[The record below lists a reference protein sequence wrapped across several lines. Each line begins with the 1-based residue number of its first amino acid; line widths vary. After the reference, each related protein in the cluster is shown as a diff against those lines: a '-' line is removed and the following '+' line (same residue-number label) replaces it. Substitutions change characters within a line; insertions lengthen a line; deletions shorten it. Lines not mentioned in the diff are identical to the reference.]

1 MKKIIIY
8 IIILLLYQNYSF
20 GQSYTLEQCLQMALE
35 NNYKLKKAQNN
46 IKSSEQDKKE
56 AFTKY
61 FPNISAV
68 GGTYKTNNGMAE
80 ISLAP
85 LVPGMEMSMMKDGI
99 VAGISAIQ
107 PIFTGGQIYLGN
119 KLTEIGTEISKYQ
132 LKQTEDEIILTVNQ
146 YYWQLVS
153 LQEKIKTIEI
163 MESLINNIQ
172 NDVKNAV
179 DAGITNQNDLL
190 QIQLKKNNIAS
201 SHLQLEN
208 GIRLSKMVLG
218 QYKYIGDFESNF
230 SIISPQLDSLP
241 SPITYR
247 INHIDALPSL
257 NAYQLVN
264 KNVEASKLQ
273 QKMEIGQNMPTLG
286 IGAGYFYHDLLNQD
300 HSFGMIFASVTVP
313 ISNWWGGTHAIKK
326 QKIQVKNAELTRQN
340 TREMLLIQMQKC
352 WNELEESY
360 KQMNISKESISVAN
374 ENFRLNK
381 EYYKA
386 GTISL
391 SDMLEAQSLLQQSR
405 DQYTEDYTLYLI
417 KRTQYLQATG
427 QNSREEQTN

>member
-8 IIILLLYQNYSF
+8 IIILLLYQDYSF

-201 SHLQLEN
+201 SRLQLEN

-218 QYKYIGDFESNF
+218 QYIGDFESNF
-230 SIISPQLDSLP
+230 DIISPQQDSLP

-273 QKMEIGQNMPTLG
+273 QKMKIGQNMPTLG

-427 QNSREEQTN
+427 QNSREKQTN

>member
-1 MKKIIIY
+1 
-8 IIILLLYQNYSF
+8 
-20 GQSYTLEQCLQMALE
+20 
-35 NNYKLKKAQNN
+35 
-46 IKSSEQDKKE
+46 
-56 AFTKY
+56 
-61 FPNISAV
+61 
-68 GGTYKTNNGMAE
+68 
-80 ISLAP
+80 
-85 LVPGMEMSMMKDGI
+85 
-99 VAGISAIQ
+99 
-107 PIFTGGQIYLGN
+107 
-119 KLTEIGTEISKYQ
+119 
-132 LKQTEDEIILTVNQ
+132 
-146 YYWQLVS
+146 
-153 LQEKIKTIEI
+153 
-163 MESLINNIQ
+163 
-172 NDVKNAV
+172 
-179 DAGITNQNDLL
+179 
-190 QIQLKKNNIAS
+190 
-201 SHLQLEN
+201 
-208 GIRLSKMVLG
+208 MVLG
-218 QYKYIGDFESNF
+218 QYIGDFESNF

>member
-190 QIQLKKNNIAS
+190 QIQLKKNNLAS
-201 SHLQLEN
+201 SRLQLEN

-218 QYKYIGDFESNF
+218 QYIGDFESNF

>member
-201 SHLQLEN
+201 SRLQLEN

-218 QYKYIGDFESNF
+218 QYIGDFESNF

>member
-201 SHLQLEN
+201 SRLQLEN

-218 QYKYIGDFESNF
+218 QYIGDFESNF
-230 SIISPQLDSLP
+230 SIISPQQNSLP

-247 INHIDALPSL
+247 INHIDALPNLS
-257 NAYQLVN
+257 AYQLVN
-264 KNVEASKLQ
+264 KNVEVSKLQ
-273 QKMEIGQNMPTLG
+273 QKMKIGQNMPTVG
-286 IGAGYFYHDLLNQD
+286 VGAGYFYHDLLNQD

-326 QKIQVKNAELTRQN
+326 QKIQVKNAELIRHN
-340 TREMLLIQMQKC
+340 TQEMLLIQMQKY

-360 KQMNISKESISVAN
+360 KQMNISKESISAAN
-374 ENFRLNK
+374 ENLRLNK

>member
-8 IIILLLYQNYSF
+8 IIILLLYQDYSF

-85 LVPGMEMSMMKDGI
+85 LVLGMEMSMMKDGI

-201 SHLQLEN
+201 SRLQLEN

-218 QYKYIGDFESNF
+218 QYIGDFESNF
-230 SIISPQLDSLP
+230 DIISPQQDSLP

-273 QKMEIGQNMPTLG
+273 QKMKIGQNMPTLG

-313 ISNWWGGTHAIKK
+313 ISNWWGGIHAIKK

-381 EYYKA
+381 
-386 GTISL
+386 
-391 SDMLEAQSLLQQSR
+391 
-405 DQYTEDYTLYLI
+405 
-417 KRTQYLQATG
+417 
-427 QNSREEQTN
+427 

>member
-8 IIILLLYQNYSF
+8 IIILLLYQDYSF
-20 GQSYTLEQCLQMALE
+20 GQRYTLEQCLQMALE

-68 GGTYKTNNGMAE
+68 GGTYKTNNGMAA
-80 ISLAP
+80 INLAP

-201 SHLQLEN
+201 SRLQLEN

-218 QYKYIGDFESNF
+218 QYIGDFESNF
-230 SIISPQLDSLP
+230 SIISPQQNSLP

-247 INHIDALPSL
+247 INHIDALPNLS
-257 NAYQLVN
+257 AYQLVN
-264 KNVEASKLQ
+264 KNVEVSKLQ
-273 QKMEIGQNMPTLG
+273 QKMKIGQNMPTVG
-286 IGAGYFYHDLLNQD
+286 VGAGYFYHDLLNQD

-326 QKIQVKNAELTRQN
+326 QKIQVKNAELIRHN
-340 TREMLLIQMQKC
+340 TQEMLLIQMQKY

-360 KQMNISKESISVAN
+360 KQMNISKESISAAN
-374 ENFRLNK
+374 ENLRLNK

>member
-201 SHLQLEN
+201 SRLQLEN

-218 QYKYIGDFESNF
+218 QYIGDFESNF

-340 TREMLLIQMQKC
+340 TREKLLIQMQKC

>member
-8 IIILLLYQNYSF
+8 IIILLLYQDYSF
-20 GQSYTLEQCLQMALE
+20 GQRYTLEQCLQMALE

-68 GGTYKTNNGMAE
+68 GGTYKTNNGMAA
-80 ISLAP
+80 INLAP

-172 NDVKNAV
+172 NDVKSAV
-179 DAGITNQNDLL
+179 DAGIKNQNDLL

-201 SHLQLEN
+201 SRLQLEN

-218 QYKYIGDFESNF
+218 QYIGDFESNF
-230 SIISPQLDSLP
+230 DIIPPQLDSLP

-247 INHIDALPSL
+247 INHIDALPNLS
-257 NAYQLVN
+257 AYQLVN
-264 KNVEASKLQ
+264 KNVEVSKLQ
-273 QKMEIGQNMPTLG
+273 QKMKIGQNMPTVG
-286 IGAGYFYHDLLNQD
+286 VGAGYFYHDLLNQD

-326 QKIQVKNAELTRQN
+326 QKIQVKNAELIRHN
-340 TREMLLIQMQKC
+340 TQEMLLIQMQKY

>member
-153 LQEKIKTIEI
+153 LQEIIKTIEI

-201 SHLQLEN
+201 SRLQLEN

-218 QYKYIGDFESNF
+218 QYIGDFESNF

>member
-8 IIILLLYQNYSF
+8 IIILLLYQDYSF

-85 LVPGMEMSMMKDGI
+85 LVLGMEMSMMKDGI

-201 SHLQLEN
+201 SRLQLEN

-218 QYKYIGDFESNF
+218 QYIGDFESNF
-230 SIISPQLDSLP
+230 DIISPQQDSLP

-273 QKMEIGQNMPTLG
+273 QKMKIGQNMPTLG

-427 QNSREEQTN
+427 QNSREGQTN

>member
-46 IKSSEQDKKE
+46 RKSSEQDKKE

-201 SHLQLEN
+201 SRLQLEN

-218 QYKYIGDFESNF
+218 QYIGDFESNF

>member
-68 GGTYKTNNGMAE
+68 GGTYKTNNGMDE

-201 SHLQLEN
+201 SRLQLEN

-218 QYKYIGDFESNF
+218 QYIGDFESNF

>member
-107 PIFTGGQIYLGN
+107 PIVTGGQIYLGN

-201 SHLQLEN
+201 SRLQLEN

-218 QYKYIGDFESNF
+218 QYIGDFESNF

>member
-201 SHLQLEN
+201 SRLQLEN

-218 QYKYIGDFESNF
+218 QYIGDFESNF

-326 QKIQVKNAELTRQN
+326 QNIQVKNAELTRQN

>member
-201 SHLQLEN
+201 SRLQLEN

-218 QYKYIGDFESNF
+218 QYIGDFESNF

-257 NAYQLVN
+257 NTYQLVN

>member
-1 MKKIIIY
+1 
-8 IIILLLYQNYSF
+8 
-20 GQSYTLEQCLQMALE
+20 MALE

-201 SHLQLEN
+201 SRLQLEN

-218 QYKYIGDFESNF
+218 QYIGDFESNF

>member
-201 SHLQLEN
+201 SRLQLEN

-218 QYKYIGDFESNF
+218 QYIGDFESNF

-326 QKIQVKNAELTRQN
+326 QKIQVKKAELTRQN

>member
-190 QIQLKKNNIAS
+190 QIQLKK
-201 SHLQLEN
+201 
-208 GIRLSKMVLG
+208 K
-218 QYKYIGDFESNF
+218 
-230 SIISPQLDSLP
+230 
-241 SPITYR
+241 
-247 INHIDALPSL
+247 
-257 NAYQLVN
+257 
-264 KNVEASKLQ
+264 
-273 QKMEIGQNMPTLG
+273 
-286 IGAGYFYHDLLNQD
+286 
-300 HSFGMIFASVTVP
+300 
-313 ISNWWGGTHAIKK
+313 
-326 QKIQVKNAELTRQN
+326 
-340 TREMLLIQMQKC
+340 
-352 WNELEESY
+352 
-360 KQMNISKESISVAN
+360 
-374 ENFRLNK
+374 
-381 EYYKA
+381 
-386 GTISL
+386 
-391 SDMLEAQSLLQQSR
+391 
-405 DQYTEDYTLYLI
+405 
-417 KRTQYLQATG
+417 
-427 QNSREEQTN
+427 

>member
-8 IIILLLYQNYSF
+8 IIILLLYQDYSF

-85 LVPGMEMSMMKDGI
+85 LVLGMEMSMMKDGI

-201 SHLQLEN
+201 SRLQLEN

-218 QYKYIGDFESNF
+218 QYIGDFESNF
-230 SIISPQLDSLP
+230 DIISPQQDSLP

-273 QKMEIGQNMPTLG
+273 QKMKIGQNMPTLG

-313 ISNWWGGTHAIKK
+313 ISNCGE
-326 QKIQVKNAELTRQN
+326 ELT
-340 TREMLLIQMQKC
+340 L
-352 WNELEESY
+352 
-360 KQMNISKESISVAN
+360 
-374 ENFRLNK
+374 
-381 EYYKA
+381 
-386 GTISL
+386 
-391 SDMLEAQSLLQQSR
+391 
-405 DQYTEDYTLYLI
+405 
-417 KRTQYLQATG
+417 
-427 QNSREEQTN
+427 

>member
-201 SHLQLEN
+201 SRLQLEN

-218 QYKYIGDFESNF
+218 QYIGDFESNF

-247 INHIDALPSL
+247 INHIDAFPSL

>member
-218 QYKYIGDFESNF
+218 QYIGDFESNF

>member
-201 SHLQLEN
+201 SRLQLEN

-218 QYKYIGDFESNF
+218 QYIGDFESNF

-391 SDMLEAQSLLQQSR
+391 SDMLEAKSLLQKSR

>member
-163 MESLINNIQ
+163 MESLINNIK
-172 NDVKNAV
+172 NYVKNAV

-201 SHLQLEN
+201 SRLQLEN

-218 QYKYIGDFESNF
+218 QYIGDFESNF

>member
-201 SHLQLEN
+201 SRLQLEN

-218 QYKYIGDFESNF
+218 QYIGDFESNF

-360 KQMNISKESISVAN
+360 KQMNISKESIGVAN

>member
-153 LQEKIKTIEI
+153 LQEKIKTIGI

-201 SHLQLEN
+201 SRLQLEN

-218 QYKYIGDFESNF
+218 QYIGDFESNF

-286 IGAGYFYHDLLNQD
+286 IGAGYFYHDSLNQD

>member
-8 IIILLLYQNYSF
+8 IIILLLYQDYSF

-35 NNYKLKKAQNN
+35 NNYKLKKAQND

-68 GGTYKTNNGMAE
+68 GGTYKTNNGMAA
-80 ISLAP
+80 INLAP

-107 PIFTGGQIYLGN
+107 PIFTGGQIYFGN
-119 KLTEIGTEISKYQ
+119 KLTKIGTEISKYQ
-132 LKQTEDEIILTVNQ
+132 LKQTENEIILTVNQ

-172 NDVKNAV
+172 NDVKSAV
-179 DAGITNQNDLL
+179 DAGIKNQNDLL

-201 SHLQLEN
+201 SRLQLEN

-218 QYKYIGDFESNF
+218 QYIGDFESNF
-230 SIISPQLDSLP
+230 DIIPPQLDSLP

-247 INHIDALPSL
+247 INHIDALPNLS
-257 NAYQLVN
+257 AYRLVN
-264 KNVEASKLQ
+264 KNVEVSKLQ
-273 QKMEIGQNMPTLG
+273 QKMKIGQNMPTVG
-286 IGAGYFYHDLLNQD
+286 VGAGYFYHDLLNQD

-326 QKIQVKNAELTRQN
+326 QKIQVKNAELIRHN
-340 TREMLLIQMQKC
+340 TQEMLLIQMQKY

-360 KQMNISKESISVAN
+360 KQMNISKESISAAN
-374 ENFRLNK
+374 ENLRLNK

>member
-99 VAGISAIQ
+99 VAGISAVQ

-201 SHLQLEN
+201 SRLQLEN

-218 QYKYIGDFESNF
+218 QYIGDFESNF

>member
-8 IIILLLYQNYSF
+8 IIILLLYQDYSF

-201 SHLQLEN
+201 SRLQLEN

-218 QYKYIGDFESNF
+218 QYIGDFESNF

-273 QKMEIGQNMPTLG
+273 QKMKIGQNMPTLG

>member
-163 MESLINNIQ
+163 IESLINNIQ

-201 SHLQLEN
+201 SRLQLEN

-218 QYKYIGDFESNF
+218 QYIGDFESNF